1 MQIIC
6 ILHAPPEYEDKYDV
20 KIKKEKKDIIITE

>member
-6 ILHAPPEYEDKYDV
+6 ILHAPPEYEDKY
-20 KIKKEKKDIIITE
+20 IKTKKKKT